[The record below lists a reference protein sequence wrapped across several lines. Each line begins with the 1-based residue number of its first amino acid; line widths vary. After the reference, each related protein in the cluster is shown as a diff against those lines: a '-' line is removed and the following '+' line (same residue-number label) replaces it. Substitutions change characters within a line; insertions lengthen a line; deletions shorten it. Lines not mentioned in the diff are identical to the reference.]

1 MQARAENPATTSRA
15 SRQGRRALSLGLMTG
30 GLLLAGACGAVAAG
44 PPKRVVSMNVC
55 TDQMALLVAGDSQ
68 LHSVSYLALDPATS
82 VLVEA
87 AQKLMVNHGQAEEV
101 FLMQPD
107 LVLAGSYTTRAT
119 VGLLRKLGIRVEEFQ
134 PETSF
139 DDVRTNLRRMGDIL
153 GRRERAEALVADLD
167 RKLGEAKE
175 RSHPNITVATYY
187 ANSYTSG
194 AGTLIDAVVAASG
207 LTNLATKL
215 GLSGTQQLP
224 LELLVMAKPDLLVD
238 SEARYATPA
247 LAQQTFVHPAYRALT
262 EGTGRVSVPAKYTI
276 CGAPFTTTAI
286 EMLTK
291 AAASSGSGQAEEAQ
305 P

>member
-1 MQARAENPATTSRA
+1 M
-15 SRQGRRALSLGLMTG
+15 
-30 GLLLAGACGAVAAG
+30 
-44 PPKRVVSMNVC
+44 PKRVVSMNVC
-55 TDQMALLVAGDSQ
+55 TDQMAILVAGDGQ
-68 LHSVSYLALDPATS
+68 LHSVSYLANDPATS
-82 VLVEA
+82 ALVDVA
-87 AQKLMVNHGQAEEV
+87 RKLLVNHGQAEEV

-119 VGLLRKLGIRVEEFQ
+119 VGLLRKLGIPVEEFQ

-139 DDVRTNLRRMGDIL
+139 DDVRTNLKRMGDIL
-153 GRRERAEALVADLD
+153 GRRERAEALVAELD
-167 RKLGEAKE
+167 RKLAEAKQ

-194 AGTLIDAVVAASG
+194 AGTLIDAVVVASG
-207 LTNLATKL
+207 LTNLAAKL

-247 LAQQTFVHPAYRALT
+247 LAQQTFVHPAYRALS
-262 EGTGRVSVPAKYTI
+262 EQSGRVSVPAKYTI
-276 CGAPFTTTAI
+276 CGAPFTATAV
-286 EMLTK
+286 EMLTE
-291 AAASSGSGQAEEAQ
+291 AAGPSGSGQAEGAQ

>member
-1 MQARAENPATTSRA
+1 MAMRANRAAISRNGVSA
-15 SRQGRRALSLGLMTG
+15 KSRNL
-30 GLLLAGACGAVAAG
+30 GLLLAAGCIFLATGDASAAEV
-44 PPKRVVSMNVC
+44 PKRVVSMNVC
-55 TDQMALLVAGDSQ
+55 TDQMAILVAGDGQ
-68 LHSVSYLALDPATS
+68 LHSVSYLANDPATS
-82 VLVEA
+82 ALVDA
-87 AQKLMVNHGQAEEV
+87 ARKLLVNHGQAEEV

-119 VGLLRKLGIRVEEFQ
+119 VGLLRKLGIPVEEFQ

-291 AAASSGSGQAEEAQ
+291 AASSGNGQAEEAQ